1 MPLAPGV
8 NTITVTATDNAGNL
22 ATDTIVVTVNDLSY
36 YLAEGATG
44 TFFDLDL
51 LLANPNPTPVNI
63 TATFL
68 KPLGQGTVVQHYTLP
83 ATSRTTIDV
92 EAIAGLEN
100 AEVSTIVTAPAATPI
115 VVERTMRWNDT
126 GYGAHTDKASPSTST
141 KWYFAEGSQG
151 FFFTYLLLANPHNAA
166 NQATV
171 KYLRENAS
179 TVTRQYNLDP
189 LERFTVDVG
198 ADAELVNQSFG
209 MEVSFTLPGI
219 AERAMYF
226 GLDPLWVGGHES
238 VGVTLPSRNW
248 FLAEGA
254 TGPFFETFVLFANPT
269 ANDAEVDVRYL
280 PASGA
285 PVARTYEV
293 PAGQRLTVNV
303 EGEDATLANAAVA
316 TRSDVERAGHRRAR
330 AVLAGS
336 GAELVRSAQQL
347 RRDGDGDA
355 LGPRRRPCRDDGQ
368 LSDLH
373 PAGEPEH
380 RSGGRDDHVPA

>member
-1 MPLAPGV
+1 MQLAPGV

-68 KPLGQGTVVQHYTLP
+68 KPLGQGTVVQQYTLP

-92 EAIAGLEN
+92 ETIPGLEN
-100 AEVSTIVTAPAATPI
+100 AEVSTIVTASASTPI
-115 VVERTMRWNDT
+115 VVERTMRWDAT
-126 GYGAHTDKASPSTST
+126 GYGAHTDKASPSTSA

-171 KYLRENAS
+171 KYLRENA
-179 TVTRQYNLDP
+179 THGDADVRPRLRC
-189 LERFTVDVG
+189 ERFTVDLG

-209 MEVSFTLPGI
+209 MEVTFTLPGI

-226 GLDPLWVGGHES
+226 GLSPLWIGGHES

-269 ANDAEVDVRYL
+269 ATA
-280 PASGA
+280 
-285 PVARTYEV
+285 
-293 PAGQRLTVNV
+293 
-303 EGEDATLANAAVA
+303 
-316 TRSDVERAGHRRAR
+316 AR
-330 AVLAGS
+330 A
-336 GAELVRSAQQL
+336 
-347 RRDGDGDA
+347 
-355 LGPRRRPCRDDGQ
+355 
-368 LSDLH
+368 
-373 PAGEPEH
+373 
-380 RSGGRDDHVPA
+380 